1 MVVSII
7 ASSKLHLQGAML
19 SEPGQARATN
29 EDHVTYVIPNSHD
42 PRAGKGELALIA
54 DGMGGHAAGE
64 VASGIAVDVIAK
76 TYYETGG
83 SADEALRTA
92 FREANAA
99 IFAAAGERAELE
111 GMGTTCTAVAIR
123 DGRAWLAHV
132 GDSRCYLLRGGEL
145 RQLSEDHSLVN
156 GLVRAGVITSEE
168 AHTRSDR
175 NVILRAL
182 GTRPEVEVAVW
193 GEGRPLSD
201 GDVLLLCSD
210 GLSDYVDDRS
220 ITSILLTEPH
230 ELEAC
235 RALIAAALAAGS
247 DDDISVGV
255 FTLNAESPSAS
266 RAIGDT
272 RTRRVS

>member
-1 MVVSII
+1 MEPVNIKGS
-7 ASSKLHLQGAML
+7 ML
-19 SEPGQARATN
+19 SEAGQTHATN

-132 GDSRCYLLRGGEL
+132 GDSRCYLLRGREL
-145 RQLSEDHSLVN
+145 RQLTEDHSLVN
-156 GLVRAGVITSEE
+156 HLVRAGVITSEE
-168 AHTRSDR
+168 AHARADR

-193 GEGRPLSD
+193 SEGLP
-201 GDVLLLCSD
+201 
-210 GLSDYVDDRS
+210 
-220 ITSILLTEPH
+220 
-230 ELEAC
+230 
-235 RALIAAALAAGS
+235 
-247 DDDISVGV
+247 
-255 FTLNAESPSAS
+255 
-266 RAIGDT
+266 
-272 RTRRVS
+272 